1 MNARPRVAG
10 GPMDS
15 AGKKLVLL
23 VEDDPIIAL
32 DERFHLES
40 YGYAVLVARDGERGI
55 EAFRANP
62 SIDLVLMDIDLGPG
76 IDGTDAARAMLAERK
91 IPVVF
96 LSSHTERELVERTE
110 AITSYG
116 YVVKNSGITVLDA
129 SMKMAFKLFEA
140 ERELLKQNTVLRA
153 VMENAPIGFAVNTFS
168 DGQGLLV
175 AEKFKELYGIP
186 EGETETVDDFFESV
200 YVDPVQREAMR
211 GRVLADMG
219 SGDPARMCWE
229 DIQLRYRSTGEFKVI
244 TAMNIPVLEHD
255 LMVSTVQD
263 VTERWK
269 AEQALRAS
277 EARFRG
283 IVENASDL
291 VYELDPEGRF
301 TYLSP
306 KWTELLGY
314 PTDGAL
320 GSPFEPYVHPDD
332 VQACRDMLGRVMAG
346 APEGNG
352 VDYRVRCADG
362 TWRWHSSRGTVVR
375 DAEGK
380 PLAFLGIARDVT
392 ERKMA
397 DAEMRSRVED
407 RELLLKEAHHRIK
420 NNIASVE
427 GLLSM
432 QARMV
437 EDPSAVA
444 ALRDSIGRIGSMRV
458 LYEKLLDS
466 GDGAELPVGPWL
478 ESLAGT
484 IVEVYPAPAGLRVEL
499 DADEFA
505 LSPKQLFPLG
515 IVLNELV
522 TNALKHA
529 FAPGT
534 TDAPRLDISLRR
546 KDGRVELTVSDNG
559 RGFPEGSIKRKP
571 GGFGLSLVS
580 MLAEQLGGEFRMT
593 AKRGAEA
600 SFAFKA

>member
-1 MNARPRVAG
+1 
-10 GPMDS
+10 MDS
-15 AGKKLVLL
+15 AGKKLALL

-32 DERFHLES
+32 DERYHLES
-40 YGYAVLVARDGERGI
+40 YGYAVIVARDGEKAI
-55 EAFRANP
+55 AAFRAEP
-62 SIDLVLMDIDLGPG
+62 GIDIVLMDIDLGPG
-76 IDGTDAARAMLAERK
+76 IDGTQAAQAMLAERK

-110 AITSYG
+110 SITSYG

-129 SMKMAFKLFEA
+129 SMKMAFKLFET

-153 VMENAPIGFAVNTFS
+153 VMENAPVGFAVNTIS
-168 DGQGLLV
+168 DGRSLLV
-175 AEKFKELYGIP
+175 ARKFEELYGIP
-186 EGETETVDDFFESV
+186 AGDIETVDDFFESV

-211 GRVLADMG
+211 ERIIADMR
-219 SGDPARMCWE
+219 SGDPERMRWE
-229 DIQLRYRSTGEFKVI
+229 NIQLRYRSSGEFKVI

-263 VTERWK
+263 VTERWE
-269 AEQALRAS
+269 AERALRAS

-283 IVENASDL
+283 FVENASDL

-314 PTDGAL
+314 PIEESL
-320 GSPFEPYVHPDD
+320 GSPFEPYVHPED
-332 VQACRDMLGRVMAG
+332 VQACRDLLARAMAG
-346 APEGNG
+346 EREGVG
-352 VDYRVRCADG
+352 VDYRVRRADG
-362 TWRWHSSRGTVVR
+362 TWRWHSSRGTAVR
-375 DAEGK
+375 DANGRS
-380 PLAFLGIARDVT
+380 LAFLGIARDVT
-392 ERKMA
+392 ERKLA
-397 DAEMRSRVED
+397 DAELRNRVED

-432 QARMV
+432 QARLV
-437 EDPSAVA
+437 EDPAAVA

-466 GDGAELPVGPWL
+466 GDGTELPVGPWL

-484 IVEVYPAPAGLRVEL
+484 IVEVYPAPSGLRVEL
-499 DADEFA
+499 DADEFS

-529 FAPGT
+529 FGAGA
-534 TDAPRLDISLRR
+534 TDEPRLSILIRR
-546 KDGRVELTVSDNG
+546 DAGRVELIVRDNG
-559 RGFPEGSIKRKP
+559 VGFPEGASERKP
-571 GGFGLSLVS
+571 GGFGLSLVF

-593 AKRGAEA
+593 GKRGVEA
-600 SFAFKA
+600 SFSFKAAA